1 MNFILIFGPP
11 AVGKMTVGKAL
22 AAKTGY
28 KLMHNHVSLELANR
42 FFDCGTDPFRKIDR
56 LVRFGVFEVV
66 ADSDLP
72 GFIFTFCWAMG
83 LPEDRKYVDRIVKIF
98 TDAGAKIHYVEL
110 TASQVTRLKRNRHP
124 DRLAE
129 KPSKRDIA
137 HSEKCLLSDDEN
149 YRENTFPGEMP
160 ERKIFKIN
168 NESLSAD
175 EVADLVMGHYGF
187 PADV

>member
-42 FFDCGTDPFRKIDR
+42 FFDFGTEPFRKIDS

-66 ADSDLP
+66 ADSDLD
-72 GFIFTFCWAMG
+72 GFIFTFCWALG
-83 LPEDRKYVDRIVKIF
+83 LPEEDAYVDRIVKIF
-98 TDAGAKIHYVEL
+98 TDQGANIHYVEL
-110 TASQVTRLKRNRHP
+110 EANQAIRLERNGQP
-124 DRLAE
+124 GRLAE
-129 KPSKRDIA
+129 KASKRDV
-137 HSEKCLLSDDEN
+137 EKSAGYLKHDDEK
-149 YRENTFPGEMP
+149 YRLNTLEGEMP

-187 PADV
+187 DGSV

>member
-22 AAKTGY
+22 AARTGY

-42 FFDCGTDPFRKIDR
+42 FFDFGTDPFRKIDR

-66 ADSDLP
+66 ADSDLT

-83 LPEDRKYVDRIVKIF
+83 LPEEDEYVDRIVKIF
-98 TDAGAKIHYVEL
+98 TDKGANIHYVEL
-110 TASQVTRLKRNRHP
+110 EANQKIRLERNGQP

-129 KPSKRDIA
+129 KASKRDV
-137 HSEKCLLSDDEN
+137 EKSAGFILHDDEV
-149 YRENTFPGEMP
+149 YRLNTREGEMP
-160 ERKIFKIN
+160 ERKIFKVN
-168 NESLSAD
+168 NESLSAE
-175 EVADLVMGHYGF
+175 EVADLVIGHYGF
-187 PADV
+187 PVGV